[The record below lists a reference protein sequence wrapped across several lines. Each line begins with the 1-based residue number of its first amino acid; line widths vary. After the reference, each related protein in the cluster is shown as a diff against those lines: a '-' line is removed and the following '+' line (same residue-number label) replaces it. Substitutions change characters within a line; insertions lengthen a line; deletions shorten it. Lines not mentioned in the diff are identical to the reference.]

1 MTRGLK
7 MEAIKAFGVVE
18 IRDKHGNQV
27 LVKKNRITKKG
38 VEIFARKLVDESVEI
53 EKVMVGTGTRE
64 ASVDDTGLGSP
75 LPFEFAIVNRSS
87 ERVND
92 RAFSVNYV
100 SIIGTDD
107 YDTTFSFS
115 EAGLFARDNN
125 TNNILVARVV
135 FPTKFKNPSNEYY
148 LTWKVILR
156 ID

>member
-1 MTRGLK
+1 
-7 MEAIKAFGVVE
+7 MEAIKAFGIVE
-18 IRDKHGNQV
+18 IRDRYGNQV

-38 VEIFARKLVDESVEI
+38 VEIFAKKLVDELVEI
-53 EKVMVGTGTRE
+53 EKVMVGTGTQA
-64 ASVDDTGLGSP
+64 ASVDDTGLGGP

-107 YDTTFSFS
+107 PNVTFSFS
-115 EAGLFARDNN
+115 EAGLFARERDAND
-125 TNNILVARVV
+125 ILVARVV

-148 LTWKVILR
+148 LTWKIILR